1 MIYTIILQHYLHN
14 YRVNIWFQQCF
25 TTITS
30 PFKSS
35 IMDYEF
41 HQSPLSKAVLT
52 GLFAG
57 FTATVVCLIY
67 NLVFRESTSF
77 SLSDIINVSSLIF
90 AVNLLFLVIGIIYYG
105 FITSLRKG
113 GLIFMVVFVLLTI
126 FFSWKAG
133 TVHRS
138 ADQLLNTEFRQL
150 LSGIIIIT
158 GASAAF
164 LIPFLFHNKKF
175 EEHVL

>member
-1 MIYTIILQHYLHN
+1 MAQAIYYKP
-14 YRVNIWFQQCF
+14 F
-25 TTITS
+25 S
-30 PFKSS
+30 PSKSY

-67 NLVFRESTSF
+67 NLIFRESTSF

-90 AVNLLFLVIGIIYYG
+90 AVNLLFLVIGIVYYG
-105 FITSLRKG
+105 FITSFRKG
-113 GLIFMVVFVLLTI
+113 GLLFMIIFVLLTI
-126 FFSWKAG
+126 FFSWKAE

-138 ADQLLNTEFRQL
+138 PDPLLNSEFRQL
-150 LSGIIIIT
+150 LLGIVIIT
-158 GASAAF
+158 GVSAAF
-164 LIPFLFHNKKF
+164 LLPFLFHNKKF